1 MNKISKYLREITISE
16 GIILV
21 CVAVFLILKSVT
33 LFGFFAENQISIWV
47 GLSQSTNEVFLKPWT
62 LITYAFHHAS
72 FSHLF
77 WNMFLL
83 FFVGQ
88 IFLNLFHKKQFLNT
102 YFLGVIFGGIT
113 FLLIYGYFSNP
124 LENTVLVGASGGI
137 MCLLIFLCT
146 TVPNYGV
153 NLLFNF
159 RVRLWHI
166 GAFMIVLDIL
176 QISSN
181 TSGRIVHLG
190 GALAGLLWGLYTRQL
205 RFKSSKKNWQKLTKK
220 RNASKVLKVQKKSV
234 IQADITKKLSDQQRL
249 KQHKINTILEKINRS
264 GYAALSEEEKKFL
277 FEASKE
283 MNP

>member
-1 MNKISKYLREITISE
+1 MNKINKYWREMTISE
-16 GIILV
+16 GVILI
-21 CVAVFLILKSVT
+21 CVAVFLILKSIT
-33 LFGFFAENQISIWV
+33 LFGFLTENQISIWV
-47 GLSQSTNEVFLKPWT
+47 GLSQNTNQFFLKPWT
-62 LITYAFHHAS
+62 IITYAFHHAS

-88 IFLNLFHKKQFLNT
+88 IFLNLFHKKQFLST

-113 FLLIYGYFSNP
+113 FLLVYRFFFND
-124 LENTVLVGASGGI
+124 LEDTVLVGASGGI

-153 NLLFNF
+153 NLLFNL
-159 RVRLWHI
+159 RVKLWHI
-166 GAFMIVLDIL
+166 GVFMIVFDVL

-181 TSGRIVHLG
+181 TSGRIVHFG

-205 RFKSSKKNWQKLTKK
+205 RFKSSKKNWLKLTKK
-220 RNASKVLKVQKKSV
+220 NKSSKVLKVQKKSA
-234 IQADITKKLSDQQRL
+234 IQADITSKLSEQQRL
-249 KQHKINTILEKINRS
+249 KQHKINIILEKINRS